1 MTLRART
8 IEAMGF
14 MIEAVAESKEFNEN
28 VQKITAFLITVLNSG
43 LTNDDP
49 QILAIKETLS
59 KISYYLKEDFHVF
72 MGSLMPSL
80 INDTNLDIDI
90 KMESADMASKDGN
103 AGLTFKMKGFEG
115 NQRISMNTSAL
126 ESKVSAFKL
135 INSVSESMGTAF
147 APYAEATLPIMIQN
161 MSYVY
166 SKNIRKYA
174 MGTILNIQIAV
185 GEPNNVTLFKNVAPF
200 FVKLLANNIEKEDV
214 KELKLVLKN
223 LWLLIKNLNE
233 TN

>member
-1 MTLRART
+1 
-8 IEAMGF
+8 
-14 MIEAVAESKEFNEN
+14 
-28 VQKITAFLITVLNSG
+28 
-43 LTNDDP
+43 
-49 QILAIKETLS
+49 
-59 KISYYLKEDFHVF
+59 
-72 MGSLMPSL
+72 
-80 INDTNLDIDI
+80 
-90 KMESADMASKDGN
+90 
-103 AGLTFKMKGFEG
+103 
-115 NQRISMNTSAL
+115 MNTSAL